1 MATKSELNSATPPQL
16 RSTIPSTLVILPPS
30 PSAPYRWLGSNP
42 VRLYAIGVIVQVGND
57 RYRFVRSIG
66 RKVAFATLI
75 LAFLTGFT
83 TNSLA
88 QKSEKSTRKVISTVK
103 PAYPQTLKN
112 LHIEGLVRLKAT
124 VLPNGTVSDIQV
136 IGGNP
141 ILVESAVKAL
151 KNWKY
156 APAPSQTEEE
166 VVLNFFD
173 R

>member
-1 MATKSELNSATPPQL
+1 MRNIA
-16 RSTIPSTLVILPPS
+16 
-30 PSAPYRWLGSNP
+30 
-42 VRLYAIGVIVQVGND
+42 
-57 RYRFVRSIG
+57 
-66 RKVAFATLI
+66 RKVAFATLT
-75 LAFLTGFT
+75 LALAGFAT
-83 TNSLA
+83 HSLA
-88 QKSEKSTRKVISTVK
+88 QKPEKSTRKVISTVK
-103 PAYPQTLKN
+103 PAYPQTLRN
-112 LHIEGLVRLKAT
+112 LHIEGLVRLKTT

-141 ILVESAVKAL
+141 ILVESAIKAV